1 MMWETNTFVFI
12 TKLQQFLL
20 EFNEHTAL
28 IAYIKR
34 YYLNDA
40 KPRHW
45 CVAFRPETFN
55 NMESNNYVKCWL
67 VVSLIIE
74 WKYVKQQ

>member
-45 CVAFRPETFN
+45 CVAF
-55 NMESNNYVKCWL
+55 
-67 VVSLIIE
+67 
-74 WKYVKQQ
+74 